1 MQKATFYMETD
12 ILYVCKYKKQ
22 LIHPQL
28 NNNKMYKKYNV
39 VHITHDS

>member
-12 ILYVCKYKKQ
+12 IYVCEYKKQ

-28 NNNKMYKKYNV
+28 NNNKMYKNIMLY
-39 VHITHDS
+39 T